1 MAGRI
6 NLSLIFSDVLNHD
19 ILGFSCDACLLVTW
33 NGIRS

>member
-6 NLSLIFSDVLNHD
+6 NLSLIFPDDLNHD
-19 ILGFSCDACLLVTW
+19 ILGFSSDACSLVTW